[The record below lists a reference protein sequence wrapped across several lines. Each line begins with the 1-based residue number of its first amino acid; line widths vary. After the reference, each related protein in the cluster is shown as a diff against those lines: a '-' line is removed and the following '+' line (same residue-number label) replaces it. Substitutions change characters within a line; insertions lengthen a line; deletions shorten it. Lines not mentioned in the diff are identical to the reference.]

1 MKTLQ
6 NISILIVLLATT
18 FANAQFLDKL
28 GERAADAVERTVE
41 RRVEREAEKST
52 DRVLDTV
59 VGAPKSKNKKEKK
72 KKGKNK
78 KSSNGNII
86 GGDPVENP
94 SKSSNTKQ
102 TVGSLEEE
110 GQNEVGFKRGNRI
123 IFNDNFE
130 KDAIGDFPAKWNTTK
145 SGEVKKLKG
154 FDSKFLKISAGSI
167 ASVELNKPLPENF
180 TVEFDLILPAEHPY
194 RRPGIGFGP
203 KPDEIDYLLAN
214 ASAMTFD
221 IMSAEVGNGY
231 YELSYAAKDL
241 GYDKQ
246 KIAYTAPLNT
256 PIKIAFEVNGKR
268 IRLFVDGKKRVDL
281 PTQFKPEYRK
291 SLYFTSITSGWTET
305 AEAYFY
311 ISNLVIAETAGDE
324 RSQVLKELMEN
335 GSFSTN
341 AILFNSGSATI
352 KSGSAPILADIA
364 EALKSSPELKLKVIG
379 HTDADGSDDANL
391 KLSKERA
398 NSVRIFLVQNHGIDG
413 NRLTID
419 GKGESSPVADNST
432 ASGKEQNRRVEFI
445 KL

>member
-1 MKTLQ
+1 MKTIRNLL
-6 NISILIVLLATT
+6 IILASCAP
-18 FANAQFLDKL
+18 FHSNAQFLDKL
-28 GERAADAVERTVE
+28 GERAAGAVERTVE

-59 VGAPKSKNKKEKK
+59 VEAPKDKNKKEKK
-72 KKGKNK
+72 KKNK
-78 KSSNGNII
+78 KKGSGNVI
-86 GGDPVENP
+86 GGDPVDDNTQ
-94 SKSSNTKQ
+94 SSSTKQ

-110 GQNEVGFKRGNRI
+110 GENQVGFKRGNRI

-145 SGEVKKLKG
+145 GGEVKKLKG
-154 FDSKFLKISAGSI
+154 FDSKFLKVTAGSVTNI
-167 ASVELNKPLPENF
+167 ELTKPLPENF

-203 KPDEIDYLLAN
+203 KPEDIDNLLSSPN
-214 ASAMTFD
+214 SMTFD
-221 IMSAEVGNGY
+221 ILSAEMGNGY
-231 YELSYAAKDL
+231 YEISYGVKEL
-241 GYDKQ
+241 GYTKE
-246 KIAYTAPLNT
+246 KIAYKAPLNT
-256 PIKIAFEVNGKR
+256 PIKMAFEVNGKR
-268 IRLFVDGKKRVDL
+268 IRLFMDGKKMVDL

-291 SLYFTSITSGWTET
+291 SLFFTSITSGWTET
-305 AEAYFY
+305 ADAYFY

-324 RSQVLKELMEN
+324 RSQVLKDLMEN

-352 KSGSAPILADIA
+352 KSGSNLILADIA
-364 EALKSSPELKLKVIG
+364 EALKSAPDLKLKVVG

-398 NSVRIFLVQNHGIDG
+398 NSVRNYLIQNLGIDG
-413 NRLTID
+413 NRLTTD
-419 GKGESSPVADNST
+419 GKGESSPVADNTSS
-432 ASGKEQNRRVEFI
+432 SGKEQNRRVEFI

>member
-1 MKTLQ
+1 MKTIRNLL
-6 NISILIVLLATT
+6 IILASCAP
-18 FANAQFLDKL
+18 FHSNAQFLDKL
-28 GERAADAVERTVE
+28 GERAAGAVERTVE

-59 VGAPKSKNKKEKK
+59 VDAPKGKNKKEKK
-72 KKGKNK
+72 KKNKK
-78 KSSNGNII
+78 KSSGNVI
-86 GGDPVENP
+86 GGNPVDDNAQ
-94 SKSSNTKQ
+94 SSSTKQ

-110 GQNEVGFKRGNRI
+110 GENQVGFKRGDRV

-145 SGEVKKLKG
+145 GGEVKKLKG
-154 FDSKFLKISAGSI
+154 FNSKFLKVTAGSVTNI
-167 ASVELNKPLPENF
+167 ELTKPLPENF

-203 KPDEIDYLLAN
+203 KPEDIDNLLSSPN
-214 ASAMTFD
+214 SMTFD
-221 IMSAEVGNGY
+221 IMSAEMGNGY
-231 YELSYAAKDL
+231 YEISYGVKEL
-241 GYDKQ
+241 GYTKE
-246 KIAYTAPLNT
+246 KIAYKAPLNT
-256 PIKIAFEVNGKR
+256 PIKMAFEVNGKR
-268 IRLFVDGKKRVDL
+268 IRLFMDGKKMVDL

-291 SLYFTSITSGWTET
+291 SLFFTSITSGWTET

-324 RSQVLKELMEN
+324 RSQVLKDLMEN

-364 EALKSSPELKLKVIG
+364 EALKSAPDLKLNVVG

-398 NSVRIFLVQNHGIDG
+398 NSVRTFLVQNHGIDG
-413 NRLTID
+413 SRLNTD
-419 GKGESSPVADNST
+419 GKGEANPVADNNS
-432 ASGKEQNRRVEFI
+432 ASGKEQNRR
-445 KL
+445 

>member
-154 FDSKFLKISAGSI
+154 FD
-167 ASVELNKPLPENF
+167 
-180 TVEFDLILPAEHPY
+180 
-194 RRPGIGFGP
+194 R
-203 KPDEIDYLLAN
+203 
-214 ASAMTFD
+214 
-221 IMSAEVGNGY
+221 
-231 YELSYAAKDL
+231 
-241 GYDKQ
+241 
-246 KIAYTAPLNT
+246 
-256 PIKIAFEVNGKR
+256 
-268 IRLFVDGKKRVDL
+268 
-281 PTQFKPEYRK
+281 
-291 SLYFTSITSGWTET
+291 SG
-305 AEAYFY
+305 
-311 ISNLVIAETAGDE
+311 
-324 RSQVLKELMEN
+324 
-335 GSFSTN
+335 
-341 AILFNSGSATI
+341 
-352 KSGSAPILADIA
+352 
-364 EALKSSPELKLKVIG
+364 
-379 HTDADGSDDANL
+379 
-391 KLSKERA
+391 
-398 NSVRIFLVQNHGIDG
+398 RIFFAVV
-413 NRLTID
+413 R
-419 GKGESSPVADNST
+419 E
-432 ASGKEQNRRVEFI
+432 
-445 KL
+445 